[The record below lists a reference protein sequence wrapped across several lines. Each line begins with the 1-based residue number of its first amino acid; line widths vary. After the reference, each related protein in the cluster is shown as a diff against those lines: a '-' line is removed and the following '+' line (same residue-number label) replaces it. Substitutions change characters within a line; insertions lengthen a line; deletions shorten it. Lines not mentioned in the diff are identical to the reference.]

1 VLWAPFGWAGLAGAV
16 RWVVTVGLGL
26 IKGAPGGLGGP
37 GLMEAGV
44 WAALGWAGLIGAGDL
59 VLAGLGLLDAVC
71 APFSWAGFVG
81 LAG

>member
-1 VLWAPFGWAGLAGAV
+1 
-16 RWVVTVGLGL
+16 
-26 IKGAPGGLGGP
+26 
-37 GLMEAGV
+37 MEAGV